1 LDHSVK
7 LEVAGETVQA
17 TLSGSRL
24 WSFPIAALVLIGEYT
39 TNQGPYVDD
48 YFVEFVTVESGKPFF
63 WKVSFYAEGVEQSFV
78 VLEKKLGEQLLLELY
93 ASTEWKSRVVWPPA
107 ESGKPFLRPAK
118 STSTF
123 KAFMERLALRGPD
136 QVVSDEVKAYIA
148 KQVANPGNIR
158 RHE

>member
-1 LDHSVK
+1 
-7 LEVAGETVQA
+7 
-17 TLSGSRL
+17 
-24 WSFPIAALVLIGEYT
+24 LVLIGEYT

-63 WKVSFYAEGVEQSFV
+63 WKVSFYAEGLEQSFV

-93 ASTEWKSRVVWPPA
+93 ASTEWQSRVVWPPA

-123 KAFMERLALRGPD
+123 KAFMERLAP
-136 QVVSDEVKAYIA
+136 KWCPT
-148 KQVANPGNIR
+148 N
-158 RHE
+158 